1 MSFPFYFRTLV
12 LFIVLAVGAACAS
25 PPTGPSMYELRGSA
39 MGTSFVVKIVNNE
52 NKSESQVALQEL
64 VQTELALVD
73 GLMSHYRPDSEL
85 SRFNRHAQTTPF
97 VVSDETFAVLAE
109 ASRISDWTKGAFDIT
124 VGPLVEAWG
133 FGVAPGDEP
142 PSDALIE
149 ELRERLGFAKL
160 RLDPEARTVQK
171 NATRLEGDL
180 SAIAKGYAV
189 DRVAEAL
196 ESAGFSRYMVEV
208 GGEVRTAGYNQAGA
222 PWQIAI
228 ERPDTGVRLLQTTV
242 PLTNASMA
250 TSGDYRNFY
259 EWKGERF
266 SHTIDPRTGRPVN
279 HALASVTVVS
289 RMCMTAD
296 ALATALLVLG
306 PEDGYRFAVANDVA
320 SLMVVRQPDGS
331 GFEYRS
337 TPAFERVLSGGGVE

>member
-1 MSFPFYFRTLV
+1 MLSLFYFRALV
-12 LFIVLAVGAACAS
+12 PLIVVVVGAACAS
-25 PPTGPSMYELRGSA
+25 PPTVPSIYELRGPT
-39 MGTSFVVKIVNNE
+39 MGTWFVVKIVSNGNE
-52 NKSESQVALQEL
+52 SESQVALQEL
-64 VQTELALVD
+64 VQAELELVD

-85 SRFNRHAQTTPF
+85 SRFNRHVQTTPF

-109 ASRISDWTKGAFDIT
+109 ADRISDWTKGAFDIT

-133 FGVAPGDEP
+133 FGSAPRDEP

-149 ELRERLGFAKL
+149 KLRERLGFSRL
-160 RLDPEARTVQK
+160 QLDPEAHTVQK
-171 NATRLEGDL
+171 NEPRLEGNL

-208 GGEVRTAGYNQAGA
+208 GGEVRTGGYNQDGG
-222 PWQIAI
+222 PWQIAV
-228 ERPDTGVRLLQTTV
+228 ERPDAGVRSLRTIV

-320 SLMVVRQPDGS
+320 SLMVVRQLDGN
-331 GFEYRS
+331 GFEYHS
-337 TPAFERVLSGGGVE
+337 TPAFERVLNGGGVE